1 MASVNKGVHEWGECT
16 HFMTVF
22 LYFEEISIF
31 IVEFNNRIWYYIL
44 IRVRCRC
51 GAENSIRKQVAV

>member
-1 MASVNKGVHEWGECT
+1 MTSVSKGVHEWGECT

-51 GAENSIRKQVAV
+51 GA